1 MASNE
6 DFYITQDPEIPADI
20 VGLQDINVE
29 PLPMVDIPMESI
41 QYEDV
46 DGNWIYGGHNHP
58 PLIALQPLF
67 MSTGYGDHDQEM
79 LMVQT
84 QEEVVGYYGSDN
96 LLGNDLEDQLTI
108 PDSTE
113 DEHFQLTLASL
124 SASAASTSTQSRSK
138 KRSKKRSKTPSSKS
152 ATSTEA
158 TPAGSSSNEGSR
170 KWEQKQVPIKTL
182 EGEFSVTVW
191 SPDDNNDQGAVGEG
205 QAENPPDYSEYLK
218 GKKLPPE
225 GLPGV
230 DLSDPKQ
237 LAEFTKMKP
246 KRSKGELPKTVPCSH
261 SGCEKMFRDYAAM
274 RKHLHIHGPRV
285 HVCAECGKAFIESS
299 KLKRHHLVHT
309 GEKPFQC
316 TFEGCGKRFSLDF
329 NLRTHLRIHT
339 GDKPFACPFDIC
351 NRKFAQSTNLK
362 THILTHVKS
371 KNSP

>member
-6 DFYITQDPEIPADI
+6 DFSITQDLEIPSDI
-20 VGLQDINVE
+20 VELHDINVE
-29 PLPMVDIPMESI
+29 PLPMEDIPMESV

-46 DGNWIYGGHNHP
+46 DGNWIYGGHSHP
-58 PLIALQPLF
+58 PLMVLQPLF
-67 MSTGYGDHDQEM
+67 TNTGYGDHDQEM
-79 LMVQT
+79 LMLQT
-84 QEEVVGYYGSDN
+84 QEEVVGYCDSDN
-96 LLGNDLEDQLTI
+96 QLGNDLEDQLAL
-108 PDSTE
+108 PDSIE
-113 DEHFQLTLASL
+113 DEHFQMTLASL
-124 SASAASTSTQSRSK
+124 SASAASTSTSTQSRSK
-138 KRSKKRSKTPSSKS
+138 KPSKKPSGKS

-158 TPAGSSSNEGSR
+158 NPAGSSSSEGTR
-170 KWEQKQVPIKTL
+170 KWEQKQMQVKTL
-182 EGEFSVTVW
+182 EGEFSVTMW
-191 SPDDNNDQGAVGEG
+191 SPNDNNDQGAVGEG

-218 GKKLPPE
+218 GKKLPPG

-237 LAEFTKMKP
+237 LAEFTKVKP
-246 KRSKGELPKTVPCSH
+246 KRSKGEPPKTVACSY

-285 HVCAECGKAFIESS
+285 HVCTECGKAFLESS
-299 KLKRHHLVHT
+299 KLRRHQLVHT

-339 GDKPFACPFDIC
+339 GDKPFVCPFDVC

-362 THILTHVKS
+362 THILTHVKT
-371 KNSP
+371 KNNP

>member
-6 DFYITQDPEIPADI
+6 DFCITQDLDIPADI
-20 VGLQDINVE
+20 VELHDINVE
-29 PLPMVDIPMESI
+29 PLPMEDIPTESI

-46 DGNWIYGGHNHP
+46 DGSWINGGHNYP
-58 PLIALQPLF
+58 PLIVLQPLF
-67 MSTGYGDHDQEM
+67 TNMGYGDHDQEM

-84 QEEVVGYYGSDN
+84 QEEVVGFCGSDN
-96 LLGNDLEDQLTI
+96 QLGNDLEDQLAI
-108 PDSTE
+108 PDSIE
-113 DEHFQLTLASL
+113 DERFQLTLASR

-138 KRSKKRSKTPSSKS
+138 KPSSRS

-158 TPAGSSSNEGSR
+158 NPAGSSSNEGTR
-170 KWEQKQVPIKTL
+170 KWEQKQVQVKTL
-182 EGEFSVTVW
+182 EGEFSVTMW
-191 SPDDNNDQGAVGEG
+191 SPNGNNDQGAVGEG

-225 GLPGV
+225 GLPGI

-237 LAEFTKMKP
+237 LAEFTKVKP
-246 KRSKGELPKTVPCSH
+246 KRSKGEPPKTVPCSH
-261 SGCEKMFRDYAAM
+261 SGCEKMFRDYSAM
-274 RKHLHIHGPRV
+274 RKHLHIHGPRG
-285 HVCAECGKAFIESS
+285 HVCAECGKAFLESS
-299 KLKRHHLVHT
+299 KLKRHQLVHT

-339 GDKPFACPFDIC
+339 GDKPFVCPFDIC
-351 NRKFAQSTNLK
+351 NRRFAQSTNLK
-362 THILTHVKS
+362 THILTHVKN